1 MTMYVYC
8 NETGQYLGSVQG
20 QTNNECEAAV
30 SERFGT
36 NDVSATYTAPRQ
48 LESWFDSFLGTVKA

>member
-20 QTNNECEAAV
+20 RSNEECEAFV
-30 SERFGT
+30 SDRFGT

-48 LESWFDSFLGTVKA
+48 LEAWFDSFLGSVKA